1 MKDDGFM
8 NASDMVLRIMKNLD
22 PEEFRRGNRIS
33 KLWKEIVESIKSN
46 SINGDNIGK
55 NMASHSRI
63 IDFENG
69 ILLVEADHPGWIQM
83 LGNYKKYILKG
94 FQMKMPELKI
104 ETLAFRLA
112 GSNAEISKISRKI
125 FNYYV
130 SLKKSPQKMKL
141 LRKIDEEKQRNAD
154 ELKIER
160 EEKELERRGFVY
172 KKDETEKRNVLPP
185 EIQRLF
191 DDMKNDIENSKN

>member
-125 FNYYV
+125 
-130 SLKKSPQKMKL
+130 
-141 LRKIDEEKQRNAD
+141 DEQKQRKAD

-160 EEKELERRGFVY
+160 EEKKLERRGFVY